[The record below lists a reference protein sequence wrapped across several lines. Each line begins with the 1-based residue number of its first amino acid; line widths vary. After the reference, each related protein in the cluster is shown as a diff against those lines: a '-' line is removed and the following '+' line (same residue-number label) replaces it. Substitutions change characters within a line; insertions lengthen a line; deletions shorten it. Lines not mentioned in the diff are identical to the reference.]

1 MAENADVNAGVDA
14 VIDAE
19 VGAVEGAVE
28 AADEAAVDW
37 DWATAE
43 EGDGEPRTELRT
55 DVPHPARMYDYYLGG
70 KDNFPADR
78 AAAEQVV
85 KLIPTVQ
92 DAARANRRFL
102 GRAVRY
108 ASSLGIRQFLDIGTG
123 IPTAENTHEVAQRL
137 APESRIVYVD
147 NDPMVLTHARALLSS
162 TPRGRTAY
170 VDADFHDVDTI
181 LDAAAVKELIDF
193 EQPVAL
199 LVVALLHF
207 LPDSDDPFALLDRYK
222 QALAPGSVLILTHGS
237 SDHTPQEIRDAVTGI
252 YQAGGITIATRT
264 HDEIRRFGTSGDDGW
279 ELAGPGVVSINEW
292 QAGDEPVGDE
302 DLRLTRAEVGGYGV
316 VAFKKS

>member
-1 MAENADVNAGVDA
+1 
-14 VIDAE
+14 
-19 VGAVEGAVE
+19 
-28 AADEAAVDW
+28 
-37 DWATAE
+37 
-43 EGDGEPRTELRT
+43 
-55 DVPHPARMYDYYLGG
+55 MYDYYLGG

-108 ASSLGIRQFLDIGTG
+108 AGSLGIRQFLDIGTG

-137 APESRIVYVD
+137 APESRVVYVD

-162 TPRGRTAY
+162 TPGGRTAY
-170 VDADFHDVDTI
+170 VDADFHDPDAI

-193 EQPVAL
+193 DRPVAL

-207 LPDSDDPFALLDRYK
+207 LPDSDEPYALLDRYK

-237 SDHTPQEIRDAVTGI
+237 SDYFTQEIKDAVTGI
-252 YQAGGITIATRT
+252 YKAGGITVATRPR
-264 HDEIRRFGTSGDDGW
+264 DEIQRFGASGDDGW
-279 ELAGPGVVSINEW
+279 ELVAPGVVSINEW
-292 QAGDEPVGDE
+292 QAGAETVDAE
-302 DLRLTRAEVGGYGV
+302 DLRLTRAEVGGYGL
-316 VAFKKS
+316 VAVKRT

>member
-1 MAENADVNAGVDA
+1 MAENTDVNAETGADA
-14 VIDAE
+14 AAEAAAANAEPDAE
-19 VGAVEGAVE
+19 
-28 AADEAAVDW
+28 AAIDW
-37 DWATAE
+37 DWAAAE
-43 EGDGEPRTELRT
+43 DDDAEPRTELRT

-108 ASSLGIRQFLDIGTG
+108 ASGLGIRQFLDIGTG

-137 APESRIVYVD
+137 APDSRIVYVD
-147 NDPMVLTHARALLSS
+147 NDPMVLSHARALLSS
-162 TPRGRTAY
+162 TPQGRTAY
-170 VDADFHDVDTI
+170 VDADFHDVDAI
-181 LDAAAVKELIDF
+181 LDAAAVKEMIDF
-193 EQPVAL
+193 DQPVAL

-207 LPDSDDPFALLDRYK
+207 LPDSDEPLALLDRYK
-222 QALAPGSVLILTHGS
+222 QVLAPGSVLILTHGS
-237 SDHTPQEIRDAVTGI
+237 SDHSTQEIKDAVESI
-252 YQAGGITIATRT
+252 YKAGGITVATRPL
-264 HDEIRRFGTSGDDGW
+264 DEVQRFGTSGEDGW

-292 QAGDEPVGDE
+292 QAGAEPVSEE
-302 DLRLTRAEVGGYGV
+302 DLRLTRAEVGGYGL
-316 VAFKKS
+316 VAVKKA